1 MSLEA
6 QSVGFGD
13 GGRGCTRLR
22 DGEGRK
28 MAEGSRQVKRQR
40 SDRFINE
47 CRKCYRIM
55 KRFNLLEFVGRW
67 MVSVVQMPGPHDLED
82 ARVRLAKRNSA
93 GKMRHHRKKT

>member
-1 MSLEA
+1 
-6 QSVGFGD
+6 
-13 GGRGCTRLR
+13 
-22 DGEGRK
+22 
-28 MAEGSRQVKRQR
+28 
-40 SDRFINE
+40 
-47 CRKCYRIM
+47 M